1 VAFSVAGLEDLEMTP
16 EFWNGKRV
24 LITGHTGFKGSWLAF
39 WLERLGAE
47 VHGFALDPDT
57 DPNLFTQLNIAD
69 RITSVTGD
77 VRDLGAVRRFF
88 VEARPDAVFHMAAQ
102 SLVRRSYR
110 LPVESFET
118 NVMGTVHVLEGL
130 REVEARAAVIVTT
143 DKVYENDELGRAY
156 VEDDML
162 GGYDPYASSKA
173 CAEIATAAYRR
184 SFFADGGTRSATAR
198 AGNVIGGGDWSEDRL
213 LPDMFRSLVFGE
225 PLTIRNPDAVRPWQ
239 HVLEPLG
246 GYLTLAE
253 KLFESGD
260 AAEAWNFGP
269 ASDEAKPV
277 SWIVDRVLQTWGNA
291 PEITMANG
299 EQLHESRLLSLDS
312 SKATA
317 RLGWR
322 PKIALPE
329 AIELT
334 TEWYRSFK
342 DGRDPAETTSRQI
355 DTYTGKDAIATA

>member
-1 VAFSVAGLEDLEMTP
+1 VYGLALE
-16 EFWNGKRV
+16 
-24 LITGHTGFKGSWLAF
+24 
-39 WLERLGAE
+39 
-47 VHGFALDPDT
+47 PDT
-57 DPNLFTQLNIAD
+57 EPDLFTQLNIAD
-69 RITSVTGD
+69 RVTSVIGD
-77 VRDLGAVRRFF
+77 IRDLGAVKKFF
-88 VEARPDAVFHMAAQ
+88 VKVRPDVVFHLAAQ

-118 NVMGTVHVLEGL
+118 NVMGTVHVLEAL
-130 REVEARAAVIVTT
+130 REGKAKAAVIVTT

-156 VEDDML
+156 VEDDVL

-184 SFFADGGTRSATAR
+184 SFFSTRGATRIATAR

-213 LPDMFRSLVFGE
+213 LPDMFRSLVFGQ

-239 HVLEPLG
+239 HVLEPLA

-253 KLFESGD
+253 KLFDSAEV
-260 AAEAWNFGP
+260 AEAWNFGP
-269 ASDEAKPV
+269 DASDAKPV
-277 SWIVDRVLQTWGNA
+277 SWVVDRVLELWGDA
-291 PEITMANG
+291 PNLRTSGAEHP
-299 EQLHESRLLSLDS
+299 HESQLLSLDS

-317 RLGWR
+317 RLGWQ

-334 TEWYRSFK
+334 TEWYRDFK
-342 DGRDPAETTSRQI
+342 DGRDVAETTARQI
-355 DTYTGKDAIATA
+355 DKYKGL